1 MLNTKRLSKM
11 ANIAYDQAILSPCRY
26 KHGAVISKGSKVIS
40 LGFNNPRSKYLNY
53 NDGCSHAEMDVAT
66 RFINGFYRKKK
77 SYCNC
82 KKNSDKLN
90 NYIIWVVRISNPN
103 SEHLESEITGSKPCS
118 ECVKKL
124 LYLGFQKIGYS
135 DNHGNI
141 IVENLNNIKTDHQ
154 SNAQK
159 YFSSL

>member
-1 MLNTKRLSKM
+1 MCITTRIQNE
-11 ANIAYDQAILSPCRY
+11 AFNIAHKSTQRY

-53 NDGCSHAEMDVAT
+53 NDGCSHAEMDVAR

-90 NYIIWVVRISNPN
+90 SYIIWVVRISNPN

-135 DNHGNI
+135 DNQGNI
-141 IVENLNNIKTDHQ
+141 IVENLNNIITDHQ
-154 SNAQK
+154 STAQK
-159 YFSSL
+159 YFNSL